1 MPSLPDQLGLCRL
14 SKRKKTALFRTV
26 IVITRRSGG
35 PRERVGF
42 DVGEKLHR
50 FSHTFFDRVS
60 AVFDAAKGRGFNPV
74 ARLFPYVASANVQTV
89 DVSNRTVQVVG
100 ANTRRQAKIR

>member
-60 AVFDAAKGRGFNPV
+60 AVFDAAERRHLNPV
-74 ARLFPYVASANVQTV
+74 SGLFPNIAGPHIQAVDIGDCAVQIIGTHA
-89 DVSNRTVQVVG
+89 G
-100 ANTRRQAKIR
+100 